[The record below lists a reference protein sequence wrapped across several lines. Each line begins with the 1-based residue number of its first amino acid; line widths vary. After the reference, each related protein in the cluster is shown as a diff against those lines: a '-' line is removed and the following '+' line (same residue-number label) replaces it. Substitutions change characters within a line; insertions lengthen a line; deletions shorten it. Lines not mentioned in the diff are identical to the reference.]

1 MDLSLIVGL
10 VIISLVILVGLLDC
24 FLTAK
29 YDREPPKYMEY
40 FDKPIPIA
48 PSVPFIIIIEKR
60 EEK

>member
-1 MDLSLIVGL
+1 MDVSLIVGL
-10 VIISLVILVGLLDC
+10 VIISLAILLGLLAC
-24 FLTAK
+24 FLTD
-29 YDREPPKYMEY
+29 DREPPKYMEY